1 MISKTEP
8 TRIAGAPDTAGAPGA
23 PQGAKGPPP
32 GTSFAFEAGPP
43 RTELDCY
50 DCEVEGRLP
59 KDLDGAFYR
68 VGPDP
73 QYPKNTVPL
82 DGEGHVSMFR
92 IRNGHVDYKSRFVRT
107 QRFKAQHEARRALF
121 GMYRNPLTNDPSVKG
136 LSGGTANT
144 QVFFHHG
151 KLLALKED
159 SPPVALDPLT
169 LETVNDYYTFG
180 GGMTGQTFTAHPK
193 IDPVTGELVAFGY
206 EAKGLATDDVE
217 VLSVDRGGRV
227 NWSAWIKVPYAGM
240 IHDFGVTQRHIV
252 FLVIPMVTSMD
263 LIRAGGPHF
272 AWDSKLPSYLGLM
285 RRGGDG
291 KDIRWFKGPT
301 WMATHT
307 MGAWSEGEKVYIDM
321 DGARG
326 NQFPFFPALHETGA
340 QALLPGHVTRM
351 TVDLAGSA
359 EAYDMEVLYPE
370 VMGVLARQ
378 DDRYH
383 TVPYRYG
390 FLSVFGP
397 GGRGWA
403 MFDHE
408 RRVVKTLSLGPDA
421 NMQEMCFVPRRNG
434 APEGD
439 GYLIGVVNRA
449 KENGRSDLVLVDARH
464 VEDGPIATVKMPY
477 RITSQV
483 HGFWVPGED
492 LPKASTA

>member
-1 MISKTEP
+1 MIAKIEQAGVGAEAA
-8 TRIAGAPDTAGAPGA
+8 AGAGA
-23 PQGAKGPPP
+23 PQGAPDSK
-32 GTSFAFEAGPP
+32 SFVFESGPP

-50 DCEVEGRLP
+50 DVQVEGRLP
-59 KDLDGAFYR
+59 ADLDGVFYR
-68 VGPDP
+68 LGPDP
-73 QYPKNTVPL
+73 QYPKRTVPL

-92 IRNGHVDYKSRFVRT
+92 IRKGHVDYKSRFVRT

-121 GMYRNPLTNDPSVKG
+121 GMYRNPLTDDPSVKN

-159 SPPVALDPLT
+159 SPPVTLDPLT
-169 LETVNDYYTFG
+169 LETTNDYYTFG
-180 GGMTGQTFTAHPK
+180 GGMTGRTFTAHPK

-206 EAKGLATDDVE
+206 EARGLATDDVE
-217 VLSVDRGGRV
+217 VLSVDRAGRV

-240 IHDFGVTQRHIV
+240 IHDFGVTQKHIV

-263 LIRAGGPHF
+263 LIKAGGPHF
-272 AWDSKLPSYLGLM
+272 AWDSKLPTYLGIM
-285 RRGGDG
+285 RRNGDG

-326 NQFPFFPALHETGA
+326 NQFPFFPAIHEPNA
-340 QALLPGHVTRM
+340 SMPPLPGHVTRL
-351 TVDLAGSA
+351 TVDLKSKN
-359 EAYDMEVLYPE
+359 ESYDMEVLYPE
-370 VMGVLARQ
+370 VLGVLARQ

-408 RRVVKTLSLGPDA
+408 RRAVKVLSLGPDA

-439 GYLIGVVNRA
+439 GYLIGVVNRS
-449 KENGRSDLVLVDARH
+449 KEQGRSDLVLVDAQRLD
-464 VEDGPIATVKMPY
+464 EGPIATVKMPY
-477 RITSQV
+477 QVASQV
-483 HGFWVPGED
+483 HGFWVSGEQ
-492 LPKASTA
+492 LPKASPA